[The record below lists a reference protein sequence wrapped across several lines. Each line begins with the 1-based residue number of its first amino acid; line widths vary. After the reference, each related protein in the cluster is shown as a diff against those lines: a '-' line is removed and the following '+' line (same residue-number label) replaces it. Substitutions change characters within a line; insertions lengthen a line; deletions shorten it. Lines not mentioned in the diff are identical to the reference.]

1 MFASPISIEPS
12 TILCLKITLTKVM
25 RFLNLRPF
33 LGSSNENLTLFQPK
47 LKISKRDV
55 LNMKEGP
62 KKPMG
67 NPIRARKHAG
77 F

>member
-1 MFASPISIEPS
+1 
-12 TILCLKITLTKVM
+12 M